1 MDGPDLSAS
10 LLQKAKYSELS
21 HFHIQSDFQTVSKVE
36 TIKKLSKR
44 LREDSDT
51 KDGKISESAF
61 VRIVSSLFKL
71 KNNDLPQM
79 LFKRILSLGFAT
91 RYYRNKGQE
100 ELISERIDLH
110 DIILALTLLSRI
122 DEDKK
127 LLREPY
133 TVIFELTDMDED
145 GCLTPEEIGKM
156 FEVIEKIFAK
166 ERADLHIQSRVLL
179 EQLSRVKARRC
190 YEWAMVAGNLEAK
203 IQKDE
208 GLITFLEFSETL
220 NQMPKLRQ
228 QLLPHYRDLRTV
240 LTDIPSEKVY
250 QVSDYY
256 RDDFV
261 MFRYELHTIFAAG
274 MRKKKTEL
282 DGLKRAGE
290 AVVAERRI
298 RPGVRSEARDR
309 PDDSSKVRQ
318 AADSGKLHEMKL
330 PRAADLEKQLLKPS
344 KNPLNPKSKAKDTD
358 KGPKECPGIIRTDDS
373 ARESRLPP
381 GVWDLNPNAMDL
393 YTRDKEGPE
402 ELDRV
407 TVKAVN
413 REVAR
418 ILAVPKRKTDLILE
432 EMEQSKKDEMQGGNK
447 EETVYISING
457 IAKKVSDKL
466 GSIPKYPTKTW
477 DKEYPPERHR

>member
-1 MDGPDLSAS
+1 
-10 LLQKAKYSELS
+10 
-21 HFHIQSDFQTVSKVE
+21 
-36 TIKKLSKR
+36 
-44 LREDSDT
+44 
-51 KDGKISESAF
+51 
-61 VRIVSSLFKL
+61 
-71 KNNDLPQM
+71 
-79 LFKRILSLGFAT
+79 
-91 RYYRNKGQE
+91 
-100 ELISERIDLH
+100 
-110 DIILALTLLSRI
+110 
-122 DEDKK
+122 
-127 LLREPY
+127 
-133 TVIFELTDMDED
+133 MDED

-240 LTDIPSEKVY
+240 LTDIPSERVY

-274 MRKKKTEL
+274 MRKKKAEQ

-290 AVVAERRI
+290 AVVGERRV
-298 RPGVRSEARDR
+298 RPGARSEARDR
-309 PDDSSKVRQ
+309 ADDPSKTRQ
-318 AADSGKLHEMKL
+318 PADSGKLHEMKL
-330 PRAADLEKQLLKPS
+330 PRAADLEKQLLKPP

-373 ARESRLPP
+373 TRESRLPP

-432 EMEQSKKDEMQGGNK
+432 EMEQNKKDEQQGGSK
-447 EETVYISING
+447 EEAVQIDIER
-457 IAKKVSDKL
+457 IAKKVRGKL
-466 GSIPKYPTKTW
+466 DSIPKYPTKTW
-477 DKEYPPERHR
+477 TKEYPPERHR